1 MKRNKRRR
9 KCPFLPLTL
18 LAALLLIG
26 GMFAVVLPV
35 LQWDAEVSAE
45 AGEYDQLREQN
56 RQAEARE
63 MVEEETLNQHIVPPI
78 SLAEE
83 GSTVQQSENA
93 VGERAVQAAV
103 DLSVYLAQNP
113 DFIAWLRI
121 PGTNV
126 DYPVVQT
133 DDPDYYL
140 NHTFSGKSSV
150 IGTLFSLADADYQAP
165 GRNIAIYGHH
175 LRSSGEKM
183 FTSLMRYKNPDF
195 YEDNKTIVLDSLYRH
210 SEYTIFAVVNMKVG
224 DWEPSRTVFSGDAA
238 FMAFVNRAKS
248 ESMYDTGVEV
258 GADDHILTLITCDR
272 SYAGKEGRLVIL
284 AVER

>member
-1 MKRNKRRR
+1 MKNNKKQGR
-9 KCPFLPLTL
+9 CPFSPLTL

-26 GMFAVVLPV
+26 GMLAIILPV
-35 LQWDAEVSAE
+35 LKWDAEVSAE
-45 AGEYDQLREQN
+45 AVEYEQLWEQHQ
-56 RQAEARE
+56 QAEARE
-63 MVEEETLNQHIVPPI
+63 TVEEETLNQHIVPPI

-83 GSTVQQSENA
+83 GLPVQQSESA
-93 VGERAVQAAV
+93 VGEQAMV
-103 DLSVYLAQNP
+103 DLSAYLAQNP
-113 DFIAWLRI
+113 DFVAWLRI

-133 DDPDYYL
+133 DDPDDYL
-140 NHTFSGKSSV
+140 NHTFSGKQSV
-150 IGTLFSLADADYQAP
+150 VGTLFSLADADYQAP

-195 YEDNKTIVLDSLYRH
+195 YEDNQTIVLDSLYRR

-224 DWEPSRTVFSGDAA
+224 DWEPSRTTFSGDAA

-248 ESMYDTGVEV
+248 ESLYDTGVEV